1 MSGEVVHRE
10 FSNLSVSELFKL
22 LKGKVEIK
30 SAGMVEVV
38 VLSIIV
44 VSLTAKKLEKRVL
57 RKAPVEVVK

>member
-10 FSNLSVSELFKL
+10 FSNLSVSELVKL

-44 VSLTAKKLEKRVL
+44 VSLTAKKLQKNESYERP
-57 RKAPVEVVK
+57 R

>member
-1 MSGEVVHRE
+1 VSGEVVHRE
-10 FSNLSVSELFKL
+10 FSNLSVSELVKL

-44 VSLTAKKLEKRVL
+44 VGLTAKKL
-57 RKAPVEVVK
+57 